1 MSVRCVGWID
11 RTRWSERLLQ
21 TYPGNLSSRDH
32 SQRVNLTTRLGRTL
46 YFQHLRFRH
55 HSCSSPFPEPRAAR
69 IGMGNCSR
77 QPSSTSGVDQSRPS
91 CIKWCSVNYAPLCRC
106 ARRKT
111 GHYRHLWC
119 KSLRSFCAAVFWPM
133 ASLEYVAV
141 TVVMIGWSDWPVV
154 HTAPPLIMVLNVRL
168 RATCT

>member
-1 MSVRCVGWID
+1 VLY
-11 RTRWSERLLQ
+11 RTD
-21 TYPGNLSSRDH
+21 TDH
-32 SQRVNLTTRLGRTL
+32 SQRVNLTTRLGGTL

-55 HSCSSPFPEPRAAR
+55 HSCSSTFPEPRAAR

-77 QPSSTSGVDQSRPS
+77 QPSSTSGVDRSRPS
-91 CIKWCSVNYAPLCRC
+91 CIRWCSVNYAPLCRC

-141 TVVMIGWSDWPVV
+141 TVVMIGWSDSHASEEVFVPVATV
-154 HTAPPLIMVLNVRL
+154 SGWQRSPLIWWIVSLTRSL
-168 RATCT
+168 